1 MTHSPPPQDSDDIQD
16 ILELNTPGGAGRWLR
31 RAIWALLVLLA
42 LGGVGWLLVRD
53 GRAERDNAYVTEPVR
68 RGGLVVTVIA
78 TGSIQPTNQ
87 VDVSS
92 ELSGMIRKVLVDYN
106 STVTEGQVLA
116 ELDTDKLKATVQH
129 SRAALSAV
137 RAGAVEA
144 KATVVEKQAE
154 YRRKQ
159 HLAADRFTSQQD
171 LEAARA
177 GYERAEA
184 GLSSAQAQVEVAEA
198 QLKIDETNL
207 YKAAIRSPIGG
218 VVLQRNASIGQTVA
232 SSFQAPILFSIAED
246 LRQME
251 LQVDIDEA
259 DIGKVVDG
267 QGASFTVDAYPDRSF
282 PATIRQLRYASQTSS
297 GVVTYKAVLT
307 IDNAQMLLRP
317 GMTATA
323 EIVVQ
328 RVEQARLVPNAALRF
343 TPSAEDEPAKR
354 ESFLQ
359 SLLPRPPSFRP
370 PSPQDDAHAPRRVW
384 VVRDGVPEAV
394 AVRVGASDGLNT
406 ELLSEAPAE
415 GQAVIVDRRATRK

>member
-1 MTHSPPPQDSDDIQD
+1 MNHSPPPQASDDIHSVLD
-16 ILELNTPGGAGRWLR
+16 LDRPAGTGRWR
-31 RAIWALLVLLA
+31 RLGGLALLMLA
-42 LGGVGWLLVRD
+42 LGIGGWLLMRN
-53 GRAERDNAYVTEPVR
+53 GQAERDNAYVTEPVR
-68 RGGLVVTVIA
+68 RGGLTVTVIA

-106 STVTEGQVLA
+106 STVSEGQVLA
-116 ELDTDKLKATVQH
+116 ELDTDKLRATVEH
-129 SRAALSAV
+129 SRAALSAA
-137 RAGAVEA
+137 RAGVVEA

-159 HLAADRFTSQQD
+159 QLAADRFTSQQD

-177 GYERAEA
+177 AYERAEA
-184 GLSSAQAQVEVAEA
+184 GLASAQAQVEVAEA
-198 QLKIDETNL
+198 QRKIDETNL
-207 YKAAIRSPIGG
+207 VKASIRSPIGG

-259 DIGKVVDG
+259 DIGKVAEG
-267 QGASFTVDAYPDRSF
+267 QSAGFTVDAYPDRKF
-282 PATIRQLRYASQTSS
+282 PASIRQLRFASQTSA

-307 IDNAQMLLRP
+307 IDNAQLLLRP

-328 RVEQARLVPNAALRF
+328 RVDQSLLVPNAALRF
-343 TPSAEDEPAKR
+343 TPSVEDDPAKR
-354 ESFLQ
+354 ESLLQ
-359 SLLPRPPSFRP
+359 SLLPRPPAFRQ
-370 PSPQDDAHAPRRVW
+370 PSRQDDAHAPRKVW
-384 VVRDGVPEAV
+384 IVRDGTPDAV
-394 AVRVGASDGLNT
+394 AVRTGATDGLHT
-406 ELLSEAPAE
+406 EVFGDTLAE
-415 GQAVIVDRRATRK
+415 GQAVIIDRRAARK